1 MPLSLLSSILPL
13 LITGSDPAIERAKMQ
28 RSSYY
33 PPLSLDIL
41 GAISL
46 LLGVILATVI
56 LVDIL
61 MRKGWRSMMAIM

>member
-1 MPLSLLSSILPL
+1 
-13 LITGSDPAIERAKMQ
+13 MQ